1 LQNPTSL
8 VGYPETETLDFS
20 VAQSL
25 VEIPDLGNTVVI
37 HNSFFAVCFL
47 VCFVG

>member
-8 VGYPETETLDFS
+8 VKYPEIESVDFS
-20 VAQSL
+20 VAQSS

-37 HNSFFAVCFL
+37 HNSFFALCFL